1 MTCQLCYGKGYITG
15 SEGTE
20 GWVEGCECITG
31 EVDLFTFAKQI
42 GFKECGDELIYE
54 LPQGDFHCRFAN
66 PWRRKYDDWIIQ
78 WRNGWSVYHIR
89 TVQLR
94 IRQRSNR
101 HSGL

>member
-54 LPQGDFHCRFAN
+54 LPQGDF
-66 PWRRKYDDWIIQ
+66 YI
-78 WRNGWSVYHIR
+78 SVDGKVSFEDMPVKDTTEI
-89 TVQLR
+89 
-94 IRQRSNR
+94 
-101 HSGL
+101 GLLTLITAMR